1 MENIKEKG
9 KNHPSHSNNI
19 TSYLNLLN
27 FSNFSPDTLPLP
39 KAPSKNSFSPISN
52 FSLFLIVF
60 LIFSTFTG
68 CATVKFNNGDAWPI
82 RVPNKGN
89 FKEGYMFP
97 NYKIMDKEWK
107 IGHTRNWKK
116 VEEMK

>member
-1 MENIKEKG
+1 MKNIKEKG
-9 KNHPSHSNNI
+9 KNHPSPSNNQSLYI
-19 TSYLNLLN
+19 NFLN
-27 FSNFSPDTLPLP
+27 FSNFSLPILP
-39 KAPSKNSFSPISN
+39 KTPSKNSFSLISN